1 MWGGRGN
8 AGARA
13 LFCEWCTA
21 GGSGPSFW
29 PVTNCQHTSHWGDS
43 GALILPP
50 LPACMHTHTCTVRF
64 PRHCFCEGYGNQLW
78 GVKILSCQTF
88 FLWWLQSKS
97 VAEIGKWWR
106 KVMVHKHSQ
115 TFYRRC
121 CINYIVHFLSFNE
134 VLKHWQTIKYAFSY
148 YKIHLKK

>member
-1 MWGGRGN
+1 MKIQQINNRCVGRERE

-13 LFCEWCTA
+13 HFCEWCTA

-43 GALILPP
+43 GAVILPR
-50 LPACMHTHTCTVRF
+50 LPACMHTHTCTVHF

-78 GVKILSCQTF
+78 GVKILSCQTI
-88 FLWWLQSKS
+88 FLWWLHSIHLTVKQKRSRNWKVVAKS
-97 VAEIGKWWR
+97 NGA
-106 KVMVHKHSQ
+106 Q
-115 TFYRRC
+115 TFYSRC

-134 VLKHWQTIKYAFSY
+134 V
-148 YKIHLKK
+148 